1 MGNKKAPEPFAS
13 YEVLDSGVVALRSLW
28 METLYS
34 VLHRGHQIGRFSA
47 CVSGAT
53 RCSFLWQIGQV
64 IQPFCSV
71 TSISETTKKHNLS

>member
-28 METLYS
+28 METVYS

-53 RCSFLWQIGQV
+53 R
-64 IQPFCSV
+64 
-71 TSISETTKKHNLS
+71 

>member
-28 METLYS
+28 IWMIYS
-34 VLHRGHQIGRFSA
+34 CLHRGHQIGRFSA
-47 CVSGAT
+47 VVSGAT
-53 RCSFLWQIGQV
+53 RCSFLLQIGHV

-71 TSISETTKKHNLS
+71 ISISENTEKHNLS